1 MLLLLHKELLPRLQ
15 SLHPILVLYRRVP
28 KPRSLVSQKGATPMG
43 ASHTR
48 SASPTTPLVISASDP
63 FVTLSQA
70 MKDGSLLVV
79 TPSSIP
85 SSATQGPDANLSSDE
100 GFKKVLEDSEDKL
113 IMKKRVSDSDE
124 DDGGEHK

>member
-1 MLLLLHKELLPRLQ
+1 
-15 SLHPILVLYRRVP
+15 
-28 KPRSLVSQKGATPMG
+28 MG

-85 SSATQGPDANLSSDE
+85 SSATRFLILPPEGPMQTCLRMRDPRRSLRILRTSLS
-100 GFKKVLEDSEDKL
+100 
-113 IMKKRVSDSDE
+113 
-124 DDGGEHK
+124 